1 MSWKEFQK
9 NNHKPRW
16 QKDNKKHNS
25 KKNKVLFFLLLIG
38 FVVFIVDLLR
48 PSHADDDDKIQAN
61 SEQMSSMTSRQDQKE
76 QSWLDLFQNHLDWR
90 VLEHGLNRVVMKN
103 KDQSWQVN
111 LTVEEDLQKYIQKK
125 LAYYNVD
132 FGAIAAINPK
142 TGAVVGLTSYS
153 NKDHKHDYSLRAA
166 FPAASVFKVVT
177 ASAALEYKKWR
188 YNTNIRYQ
196 GNTKYVTDKNSSTP
210 GGNLKIPFYQA
221 FAKSTNLIFGKIGR
235 MILNKQLLLR
245 KANDYGFAQAIPFDM
260 PLDLSHIKFEK
271 EEVSVAEVAAGL
283 GDVSL
288 SPVHA
293 AMIAACA
300 SNDGIM
306 MQPYVVDN
314 VVNENNE
321 VLYNVEGKIWKQC
334 LKPEVIPDL
343 KRMMKATIEVGTA
356 RKPFRGYKQNS
367 VLKNLN
373 IGGKTGSKT
382 NLKLKGWN
390 EWFVG
395 YAENGDEKLAVGI
408 VIVSQKYWKVK
419 PSQLSKDIFQYY
431 FSKKRQKDKKQP
443 KVIEIRSNLN
453 EKKQ

>member
-1 MSWKEFQK
+1 MSWKDFQK
-9 NNHKPRW
+9 NNHKAGRQRINVKRLP
-16 QKDNKKHNS
+16 NKS
-25 KKNKVLFFLLLIG
+25 KVLFSLLAIGICAFLID
-38 FVVFIVDLLR
+38 VIR
-48 PSHADDDDKIQAN
+48 PLSHADNKQ
-61 SEQMSSMTSRQDQKE
+61 SSQDQISSITSQQDEKE
-76 QSWLDLFQNHLDWR
+76 LTWLGLFQNHLDWR

-103 KDQSWQVN
+103 KDSSWQVN

-125 LAYYNVD
+125 LAYYEVD
-132 FGAIAAINPK
+132 FGAIAAINPN

-177 ASAALEYKKWR
+177 ASAALEYKKWN

-196 GNTKYVTDKNSSTP
+196 GNTKYVTEKNSSTP
-210 GGNLKIPFYQA
+210 GGSYKMPLHEA

-245 KANDYGFAQAIPFDM
+245 KANDYGFAQQIPFDM
-260 PLDLSHIKFEK
+260 PLDLSYIKFENDDI
-271 EEVSVAEVAAGL
+271 SVAEVAAGL

-293 AMIAACA
+293 AMIAACV

-306 MQPYVVDN
+306 MKPYVVKN
-314 VVNENNE
+314 VVNENDE
-321 VLYNVEGKIWKQC
+321 VLYQVDSKMWKKC
-334 LKPEVIPDL
+334 LNSEVILDL
-343 KRMMKATIEVGTA
+343 KKMMQSTIDIGTA
-356 RKPFRGYKQNS
+356 KKSFRGYKTNP
-367 VLKNLN
+367 VLKDLS

-395 YAENGDEKLAVGI
+395 YAEQGDEKLAIGI

-443 KVIEIRSNLN
+443 KVIEIRSNLD